1 MSMWRVV
8 AKIAFFAGVL
18 PVTALLSVSSIV
30 IWLPF
35 HRYRGSGAGSA
46 PTWPRTL
53 VVAPFDAGSRS
64 GGSKAVEG
72 LLTAL
77 RQLGATLNLMVPVS
91 RRADRRAADLLGRL
105 FSPVPIPEECRA
117 LAFGSREI
125 REALRRHDVVVFE
138 FAATGMY
145 LLFGRLFGCRCVLRD
160 HEVPVRKLLI
170 DLGGSRGADAILVM
184 LRFASTYFVSAA
196 MYARAHAIIALTEED
211 AGAIRQWFPLV
222 APKVVAVP
230 APVEIPPRFEG
241 HRRTTGRQL
250 VMVANFHHPPNVE
263 GLHWFLEECA
273 PRLRAEYTLHI
284 FGLDA
289 PLGGLPGQVAKV
301 RVVRHGFVENP
312 TGIIALGSI
321 AVAPIVSGGGVRIK
335 NLFLGSLELAV
346 VTTPLGNEGIDFV
359 HGRHALICTDP
370 EAMARS
376 IDALAEDPD
385 LVERLGRAAREHV
398 ESAFGP
404 ASVGARL
411 QSVVFGDERSVRGGE
426 SPAKERGI

>member
-1 MSMWRVV
+1 MTNWRVM

-18 PVTALLSVSSIV
+18 PVIALLSVVSV
-30 IWLPF
+30 VTWLPF
-35 HRYRGSGAGSA
+35 RRFRGSGTESA
-46 PTWPRTL
+46 RTCLRTL

-72 LLTAL
+72 LVTAM
-77 RQLGATLNLMVPVS
+77 RQLGATVTLLVPVS
-91 RRADRRAADLLGRL
+91 RRTAPRAADLLGRL

-117 LAFGSREI
+117 LAFGSREV
-125 REALRRHDVVVFE
+125 REALHRHDVVVFE

-184 LRFASTYFVSAA
+184 LRFASTYLVSAA

-211 AGAIRQWFPLV
+211 AAAIRQWFPLV

-230 APVEIPPRFEG
+230 APVEIPPRLEG
-241 HRRTTGRQL
+241 HRRTTGRNL

-263 GLHWFLEECA
+263 GLHWFLGECA
-273 PRLRAEYTLHI
+273 PRLRFEYTLHI
-284 FGLDA
+284 CGLDA
-289 PLGGLPGQVAKV
+289 PLDGLPGQVAKV
-301 RVVRHGFVENP
+301 RVVRHGFVENS

-321 AVAPIVSGGGVRIK
+321 AIAPIISGGGVRIK
-335 NLFLGSLELAV
+335 NLFLGSLEMAV
-346 VTTPLGNEGIDFV
+346 VTTPLGNEGIEFV
-359 HGRHALICTDP
+359 HGRHALICADQ
-370 EAMARS
+370 ESMAWS
-376 IDALAEDPD
+376 IDALAEDPG

-398 ESAFGP
+398 DCAFGP

-411 QSVVFGDERSVRGGE
+411 QSVIFGDSRGDE
-426 SPAKERGI
+426 PPAKERGT